1 MKNKVL
7 GGIGILWGGGI
18 LFNWLN
24 GGGGGG
30 GAYGAGQ
37 DFAAIFGLVMFL
49 AGVHY
54 LFNKKA

>member
-1 MKNKVL
+1 MKNKIL
-7 GGIGILWGGGI
+7 GVIGILWGGGI

-24 GGGGGG
+24 AGGGG

-37 DFAAIFGLVMFL
+37 GFAALFGLVMFL